1 MGNRKRDVA
10 SADRIKDRLRRESGR
25 LLSDLAYCQEFISR
39 DYLRSSHSVI
49 ELKASELGAI
59 HSAHWIYFSCEECAI
74 SATARLWE
82 DWKGSK
88 GAISLPMAWNKQR
101 ELWGTDVDDSSEF
114 ETSWRQSYDRLHCS
128 VTKTEL
134 QILRDEELGHNIV
147 DSGKRLGSDSHR
159 DLGEVGDRTFLLTN
173 GDILNFCEDTA
184 RLLFQTVCAFGKRRE
199 NFVGHL
205 DRFEESLRQHRKAHG
220 AFLDLL
226 KA

>member
-1 MGNRKRDVA
+1 MSNRKKDTA
-10 SADRIKDRLRRESGR
+10 SADQIKDRLRRESGR
-25 LLSDLAYCQEFISR
+25 LLSDLAYCQEFLSR

-82 DWKGSK
+82 GSND
-88 GAISLPMAWNKQR
+88 AISFPTVRSMR
-101 ELWGTDVDDSSEF
+101 CELWGTDVDDPSEF
-114 ETSWRQSYDRLHCS
+114 ETSWRQRYDRLHCS
-128 VTKTEL
+128 DTKTEL
-134 QILRDEELGHNIV
+134 QVLRDEELGHNIV
-147 DSGKRLGSDSHR
+147 VSGKRIRSELHR
-159 DLGEVGDRTFLLTN
+159 DLGEVGDRTFLLAN

-184 RLLFQTVCAFGKRRE
+184 RLLFQTVCAFSEHRKFLE
-199 NFVGHL
+199 SHSK
-205 DRFEESLRQHRKAHG
+205 RFELDMSLHRKAHG